1 MSKKIIL
8 ALFVFAFVILILP
21 KNTYALEANVK
32 TAIDNLDF
40 DRKSKNEIN
49 LYFSNTGV
57 NEVSRYSILKRDKS
71 SKDFKEIK
79 SILARDVKTSNLS
92 YTDKISVS
100 GYVRYEYR
108 VDAYLKNGKVLKG
121 KSIYASNV
129 LICIDPGHF
138 QTKNSVD
145 GEDGY
150 GYSESMTVLKLGLSL
165 KDTLKKNYGIS
176 SVLTRTTESITIDG
190 FTDKNLDGGHISLRG
205 DMAGRIGA
213 DLFISLHTN
222 SNNSH
227 ANGYPTDSQPLSINK
242 PLIILNSLAKEN
254 ELCINM
260 ANNIGANLSNVNFN
274 EGLAKSKDFDSVKK
288 GSIGEWTVAKND
300 STTINGSVYYRLGEN
315 GDYYGVLRGANVAGV
330 PGMIVEHGFHSV
342 PEVRKKAMQSD
353 LINKWSDA
361 DAKAI
366 SSGFGF

>member
-8 ALFVFAFVILILP
+8 ALFIFAFVILILP

-79 SILARDVKTSNLS
+79 SISARDVKTSNLS

-138 QTKNSVD
+138 QTK
-145 GEDGY
+145 
-150 GYSESMTVLKLGLSL
+150 SL
-165 KDTLKKNYGIS
+165 
-176 SVLTRTTESITIDG
+176 
-190 FTDKNLDGGHISLRG
+190 
-205 DMAGRIGA
+205 
-213 DLFISLHTN
+213 
-222 SNNSH
+222 
-227 ANGYPTDSQPLSINK
+227 
-242 PLIILNSLAKEN
+242 
-254 ELCINM
+254 
-260 ANNIGANLSNVNFN
+260 
-274 EGLAKSKDFDSVKK
+274 
-288 GSIGEWTVAKND
+288 
-300 STTINGSVYYRLGEN
+300 
-315 GDYYGVLRGANVAGV
+315 
-330 PGMIVEHGFHSV
+330 
-342 PEVRKKAMQSD
+342 
-353 LINKWSDA
+353 
-361 DAKAI
+361 
-366 SSGFGF
+366 